1 MKKTTIM
8 AMLLAAGTVTTQAA
22 DYKYLTIEKKD
33 GTAVS
38 MTAQG
43 LSITYADGSMKAV
56 NGAESASFTLSDLK
70 RMYFSNTKADGDA
83 TAIEA
88 TAADWNDAET
98 EIYDLSGRRLPQGTK
113 PARGLYIFKKGN
125 ITTKKF
131 VR

>member
-8 AMLLAAGTVTTQAA
+8 AMLLAAGTVTAQAA

-56 NGAESASFTLSDLK
+56 NGAESASFTLSVNGK
-70 RMYFSNTKADGDA
+70 ESYAG
-83 TAIEA
+83 
-88 TAADWNDAET
+88 
-98 EIYDLSGRRLPQGTK
+98 
-113 PARGLYIFKKGN
+113 
-125 ITTKKF
+125 
-131 VR
+131 